1 MHMKG
6 SQCCWLH
13 LVREAQ
19 ASGKWSRR
27 GDTKLTV
34 ITALEQLGTLIG
46 KVLDKSFDCPFIL
59 ARTEAHIKRSI

>member
-1 MHMKG
+1 MHMEG

-19 ASGKWSRR
+19 ASGKWPRR
-27 GDTKLTV
+27 GYTKLTV
-34 ITALEQLGTLIG
+34 ITAFEKLGTLIR
-46 KVLDKSFDCPFIL
+46 KVLDKGFNPPFIL